1 MLRGTLITNK
11 QTWKPTSTLQEE
23 RGVFNFGLIV
33 RGLSKRP
40 NLPGGPRGGSWRS
53 IKEEKEL
60 TLQNVPVE
68 LVLTLDPLLDEAR
81 VLSAR
86 PPDDEDGLGAGLPDS
101 MFSNQK
107 SKLG

>member
-33 RGLSKRP
+33 RGLSKR
-40 NLPGGPRGGSWRS
+40 PRGGSWRS